1 MKERTGGG
9 KEEGE
14 AKEGWGVVA
23 VRGAGVGRKGG
34 VFDASSSDS
43 FSAALSGRETL
54 LREAAA

>member
-34 VFDASSSDS
+34 V
-43 FSAALSGRETL
+43 
-54 LREAAA
+54 